1 MPPFKFRCTSALP
14 SGHQN
19 QFSSTLWT
27 SNINH
32 RPTNCDQSTALDPR
46 TKSLPL
52 RFPSE
57 TQTDYNQTMYL
68 TKDTQPNVLKV
79 QSQKSSK
86 KYSSLTEFIQGL
98 TF

>member
-46 TKSLPL
+46 TQSLPL

-68 TKDTQPNVLKV
+68 TKGTQTKRFESTISKIIEKVLKRED
-79 QSQKSSK
+79 KSD
-86 KYSSLTEFIQGL
+86 
-98 TF
+98 